1 MSDERKKTFEIR
13 AGKREVYV
21 LDSSALVGG
30 YNPNLMNAYQFTT
43 PGIFEEVTDE
53 NLRMLLNLAVSNE
66 TLKIRTPT
74 QVSIKG
80 VENSAIITGDNMALS
95 SMDIQVL
102 ALALDLKK
110 ENQNPTIIT
119 DDYSLQ
125 NAAESLGIPF
135 KTMIR
140 KGIKQRFIWI
150 KYCTSCKKQYPN
162 VYSEKICEICGGNIK
177 RRVLRKN

>member
-1 MSDERKKTFEIR
+1 MLERKKTFEVK
-13 AGKREVYV
+13 AGKDEVYI
-21 LDSSALVGG
+21 LDSSALIGG
-30 YNPNLMNAYQFTT
+30 YNPNLINAYQFTT
-43 PGIFEEVTDE
+43 PGIFEEVKDE
-53 NLRMLLNLAVSNE
+53 NLRMILNLAVSNE

-74 QVSIKG
+74 ITSIKS
-80 VENSAIITGDNMALS
+80 VKNSATTTGDILALS
-95 SMDIQVL
+95 SIDIQVL
-102 ALALDLKK
+102 ALALDFKNEK
-110 ENQNPTIIT
+110 QNPIIIT

-162 VYSEKICEICGGNIK
+162 IYSEKICKICGGYIK